1 MSRTPRRMD
10 TGPFPATPSS
20 IRAISTSSFG
30 MPRVDRTLDPFPLEA
45 DTGRML
51 AVRGAVVA
59 AGVGLALAVAG
70 CSAGREPAVP
80 AATALAPAT
89 APTASTTGPGEPVI
103 RQPRFSVAPLDRP
116 LRKRM
121 TGVTW
126 QQECAV
132 RMADLRLLTL
142 SYIDF
147 AGQARIGRMVVN
159 RDVATDVVGAFRR
172 MYRHEFPIRRMRLA
186 DHYDGSDMRSIKANN
201 TSAFNCRVVPGSATW
216 SQHAYGRAVDINPVQ
231 NPYWRP
237 DGYVEPPR
245 GRRFVDRTRQHQG
258 MIRPRGVVVRAFD
271 RIGWGWGGRWQSL
284 KDWQHFS
291 MDGR

>member
-1 MSRTPRRMD
+1 M
-10 TGPFPATPSS
+10 
-20 IRAISTSSFG
+20 
-30 MPRVDRTLDPFPLEA
+30 V
-45 DTGRML
+45 
-51 AVRGAVVA
+51 AVRGTVIATASV
-59 AGVGLALAVAG
+59 LTLAVSG
-70 CSAGREPAVP
+70 CSAGAEPAVP
-80 AATALAPAT
+80 AATVLASA
-89 APTASTTGPGEPVI
+89 TGPTTTSAGSDPAASV
-103 RQPRFSVAPLDRP
+103 RPTFAVAPLDRP
-116 LRKRM
+116 LRNRM

-126 QQECAV
+126 QRDCPV
-132 RMADLRLLTL
+132 RLIDLRLLTL

-147 AGQARIGRMVVN
+147 AGQPQIGRMVVN
-159 RDVATDVVGAFRR
+159 RDVASDVVGAFRR

-237 DGYVEPPR
+237 DGYVEPLR

-258 MIRPRGVVVRAFD
+258 MIRPRGIAVRAFD
-271 RIGWGWGGRWQSL
+271 RIDWGWGGRWQSL

-291 MDGR
+291 QNGR